1 MKSFLIKSTV
11 LTIIIFIMGAALFM
25 TVLKPHYLPILPIVV
40 LFFYGVTNLVHAY
53 LLQIARKSGSKFTS
67 HYMAA
72 SFLKMF
78 LYLAI
83 AIVLVIIDRGN
94 AKFFIANFVLLYLI
108 YTVFEVYEYSKV
120 IKQAK

>member
-1 MKSFLIKSTV
+1 MKSFLIKSTILTLIV
-11 LTIIIFIMGAALFM
+11 FLIGVALYLTI
-25 TVLKPHYLPILPIVV
+25 LKNYFLPVLPIVV

-53 LLQIARKSGSKFTS
+53 LLKIARKSGSKFTS

-120 IKQAK
+120 VKQVG